1 MGMMKESIKLHH
13 SNYILKYINVQEN
26 DWDKHLEEFL
36 LSYRTSVHASTM
48 VTMLQDYLMVTAS
61 QGHLMGTMLQEH
73 PHLMT
78 MTVSQ
83 DHLMVAVQQDYLMVT
98 VTRVDNVNGGDAV
111 RDDDE
116 ERSAD
121 KEKDDEQTQQ
131 CMASICS
138 EGKRNENGQRYG
150 A

>member
-1 MGMMKESIKLHH
+1 
-13 SNYILKYINVQEN
+13 
-26 DWDKHLEEFL
+26 
-36 LSYRTSVHASTM
+36 
-48 VTMLQDYLMVTAS
+48 
-61 QGHLMGTMLQEH
+61 MGTMLQEH

-111 RDDDE
+111 RDDDK

-121 KEKDDEQTQQ
+121 KEKDDEQVRTYIY
-131 CMASICS
+131 CLASLLPTDIFLT
-138 EGKRNENGQRYG
+138 NPT
-150 A
+150 